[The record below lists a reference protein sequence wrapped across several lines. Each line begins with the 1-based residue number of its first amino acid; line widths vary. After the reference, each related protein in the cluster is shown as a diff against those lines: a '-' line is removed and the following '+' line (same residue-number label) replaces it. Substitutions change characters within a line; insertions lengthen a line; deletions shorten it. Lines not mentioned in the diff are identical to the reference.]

1 MQLSAR
7 AESRVIANQIT
18 RGGGVS
24 IRGTTLPIGML
35 TRLDPKIYYLHIL
48 YPKYCIK
55 MNDH

>member
-24 IRGTTLPIGML
+24 TRGYYIYVLLSNYYLLIL
-35 TRLDPKIYYLHIL
+35 LLDPKMYYLQIL
-48 YPKYCIK
+48 YAV
-55 MNDH
+55 